1 MSQGQKFPKS
11 RVNITSFYPKPR
23 PISYRHP
30 HMSNQYIP
38 IRIYISLWLL
48 FTYLYLLLLSVVSL
62 NRANFIF
69 HVISSHTATRTHAHN
84 ACSRPASRY
93 QTTAVACKSRN
104 KYVLAKPQVFTRI
117 SISWCLVG
125 GLPCLVIIVCWLLLR
140 SHTNHLPIFLW
151 FNVQEWSESELL
163 HPGRLSPQTP
173 ASSAKQPPG
182 VSINTLIKYIFEMIS
197 C

>member
-117 SISWCLVG
+117 SHDVWSVVCPVWSSLYVDSCSVLIR
-125 GLPCLVIIVCWLLLR
+125 IICR
-140 SHTNHLPIFLW
+140 SSCDLTFKSGVRVSYSTPDVSHD
-151 FNVQEWSESELL
+151 
-163 HPGRLSPQTP
+163 RLQPHQQSNPQ
-173 ASSAKQPPG
+173 
-182 VSINTLIKYIFEMIS
+182 KYQ
-197 C
+197 